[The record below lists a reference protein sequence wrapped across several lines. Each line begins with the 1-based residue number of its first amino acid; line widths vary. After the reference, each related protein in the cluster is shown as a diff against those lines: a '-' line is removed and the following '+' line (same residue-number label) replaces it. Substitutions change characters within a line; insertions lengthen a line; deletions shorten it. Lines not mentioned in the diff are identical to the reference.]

1 MTSAAGDGRATTAS
15 RSRSWLRSHPLTTF
29 FALAF
34 GLTWAVWVPR
44 ALHSQGVLDAHWAVG
59 LGAVWSWGPAV
70 AALLT
75 VTLTQG
81 RAGLREWAARLVRW
95 RIGWQWYVVA
105 LLGPAT
111 FYLAVGEVAAAL
123 GWGTDLRPGALDL
136 GAATAAAVFAALL
149 VTDGLGEEA
158 GWRGYALPQW
168 LARNGPFAASLGL
181 GLVWALWHLP
191 LGFTAGS
198 TMDGSPFLYQ
208 LLELPAMAVV
218 YTWLF
223 LRSRGSVLPAIV
235 LHASANLWTPA
246 AVPGGTVG
254 QLAVVVVATWL
265 LVAVLVATGLT
276 PRSPVETQES
286 AA

>member
-1 MTSAAGDGRATTAS
+1 M
-15 RSRSWLRSHPLTTF
+15 TTF

-44 ALHSQGVLDAHWAVG
+44 ALHSQGLLDAQWAVG

-75 VTLTQG
+75 VALTQG
-81 RAGLREWAARLVRW
+81 RAGLREWAVRLVRR
-95 RIGWQWYVVA
+95 RIGWQWYLVA
-105 LLGPAT
+105 LLGPVA

-123 GWGTDLRPGALDL
+123 GLGTDLRPRVLDF
-136 GAATAAAVFAALL
+136 GAATVAAVFAALV

-158 GWRGYALPQW
+158 GWRGYALPRW

-191 LGFTAGS
+191 LAFTAGS
-198 TMDGSPFLYQ
+198 RMDGSPFLFQ
-208 LLELPAMAVV
+208 LLEIPAMAVV

-223 LRSRGSVLPAIV
+223 LRTRGSVLPAIV
-235 LHASANLWTPA
+235 LHASANLWSPA

-254 QLAVVVVATWL
+254 QLAVVIVATWL

-276 PRSPVETQES
+276 PRSPVARQES
-286 AA
+286 AS